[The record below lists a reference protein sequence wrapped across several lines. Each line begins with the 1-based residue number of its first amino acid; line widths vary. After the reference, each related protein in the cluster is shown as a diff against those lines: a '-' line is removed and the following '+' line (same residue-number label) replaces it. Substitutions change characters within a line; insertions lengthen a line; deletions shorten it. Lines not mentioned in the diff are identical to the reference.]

1 MIIIIKTASEEL
13 GTIRTN
19 VIKNQKEIEMKILM
33 LEEKIKIKRIWHNL
47 DEFKINELK
56 ARVSAEMKTL
66 KKKENIAR
74 KIIISPEKSKLELG
88 GFETIKTVNFIAH
101 VLVEEIKN
109 YMPGSKRYAN

>member
-1 MIIIIKTASEEL
+1 
-13 GTIRTN
+13 
-19 VIKNQKEIEMKILM
+19 MKILM
-33 LEEKIKIKRIWHNL
+33 LEEKIKIKRIWYNL

-56 ARVSAEMKTL
+56 ARVSAEIKAF

-88 GFETIKTVNFIAH
+88 GFETIKTVNFIAP
-101 VLVEEIKN
+101 VLVEEIKK